1 MGYAAA
7 GVAQQCLRGVVIVPT
22 PSRPVPELARAMTQ
36 PDLETLLWECH
47 FPCDRKQC
55 VDCVRDHFATADTL
69 AVLDSIPNRTYQ
81 NVGDVYQAIQ
91 QLGQGQGRR
100 QA

>member
-1 MGYAAA
+1 M
-7 GVAQQCLRGVVIVPT
+7 PT
-22 PSRPVPELARAMTQ
+22 PSRPVSELARAIKQ
-36 PDLETLLWECH
+36 SDLETLLGECH

-55 VDCVRDHFATADTL
+55 VDCARDHFATADTL

-81 NVGDVYQAIQ
+81 NVRDVGQAIQ
-91 QLGQGQGRR
+91 QLGQQQGRR